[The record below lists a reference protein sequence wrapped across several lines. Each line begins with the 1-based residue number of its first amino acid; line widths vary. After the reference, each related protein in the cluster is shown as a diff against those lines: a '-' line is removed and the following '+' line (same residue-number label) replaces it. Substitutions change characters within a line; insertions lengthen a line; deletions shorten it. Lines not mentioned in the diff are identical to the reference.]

1 MHTVTML
8 SYLRRIKPGSQ
19 MPVAKIYVPKGV
31 LSPEQARTI
40 VKGIHAVINEVE
52 KRPANAQTYVLIQE
66 IPCEHWGNAGNVCV
80 S

>member
-1 MHTVTML
+1 
-8 SYLRRIKPGSQ
+8 

-40 VKGIHAVINEVE
+40 VKGIHAVINDVE

-66 IPCEHWGNAGNVCV
+66 IPNTGAMQEMSASANDHSESSSTMIGKAAT
-80 S
+80 